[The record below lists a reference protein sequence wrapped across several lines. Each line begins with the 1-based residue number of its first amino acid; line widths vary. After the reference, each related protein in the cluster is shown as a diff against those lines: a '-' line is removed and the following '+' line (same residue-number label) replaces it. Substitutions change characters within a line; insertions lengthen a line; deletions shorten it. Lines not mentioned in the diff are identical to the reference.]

1 MSYNV
6 MKETTKF
13 LSPKTLNLL
22 EQGQQTQNP
31 KFLCKKI
38 MQFLCGIV
46 TKKLRELFC
55 ELQER

>member
-1 MSYNV
+1 